1 MRSCLLSLLVLTLSA
16 AEVAEIDRLYLLDA
30 GRDRNIGIKVYHPLG
45 LDGPLPLVLFSHG
58 LGGSQW
64 GYAYLGRHLAAH
76 GYISVHCTHPGSDWL
91 LWDGKGFGT
100 AMANLRKA
108 QEDPAI
114 WRERPRDLCFI
125 LDHLQVLEQ
134 QAPALAGRF
143 DLQRIAVA
151 GHSLGAFT
159 ALALAGL
166 RPTLPEGQVDLADP
180 RPRAFV
186 AMSPQGSGGF
196 QQAGAWSGISR
207 PVLLMTGT
215 EDEQPMGGSGHGLA
229 WRMEA
234 WQGIPEG
241 LKSLLVIDGATH
253 MAFAGGGMGERPDA
267 SKMAAIC
274 VAATAFLDAR
284 LAGQAFSPP
293 AVAGGRW
300 LPEPSAQGA
309 TSSTPHP

>member
-1 MRSCLLSLLVLTLSA
+1 MRSCLLSLLVLVLSA

-30 GRDRNIGIKVYHPLG
+30 GRDRNIGVKIYHPL
-45 LDGPLPLVLFSHG
+45 DQAGPLPVVLFSHG

-76 GYISVHCTHPGSDWL
+76 GYISIHCTHPGSDWL

-108 QEDPAI
+108 QADPAI
-114 WRERPRDLCFI
+114 WRERPQDLRFI
-125 LDHLQVLEQ
+125 LDRVAVLEQ
-134 QAPALAGRF
+134 QAPVLSGRF
-143 DLQRIAVA
+143 DMTRIAVA
-151 GHSLGAFT
+151 GHSLGAYT

-180 RPRAFV
+180 RPCAFV

-196 QQAGAWSGISR
+196 QQPGAWATITR
-207 PVLLMTGT
+207 PVLLLTGT
-215 EDEQPMGGSGHGLA
+215 EDEQPMGGSDHGLA

-234 WQGIPEG
+234 WEGIPEG
-241 LKSLLVIDGATH
+241 LKSLLVIEGATH

-267 SKMAAIC
+267 AKMAAIC
-274 VAATAFLDAR
+274 QAVTAFLDAR
-284 LAGQAFSPP
+284 LGGRPFAPP
-293 AVAGGRW
+293 AVVGGRW
-300 LPEPSAQGA
+300 LPGP
-309 TSSTPHP
+309 